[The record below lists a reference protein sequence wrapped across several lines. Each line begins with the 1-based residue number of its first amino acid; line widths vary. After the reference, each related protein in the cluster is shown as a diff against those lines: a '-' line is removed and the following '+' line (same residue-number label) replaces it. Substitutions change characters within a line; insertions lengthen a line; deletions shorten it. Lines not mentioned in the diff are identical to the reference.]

1 MNEEIDSHISNYSHH
16 ESGHWNYL
24 LDDRERSSS
33 DSGLQR
39 CVEIPRGFN
48 RMERRLKGLGIDV
61 RYLERGR

>member
-1 MNEEIDSHISNYSHH
+1 MNEEIDSHISNYSNL
-16 ESGHWNYL
+16 ESGHWSYL
-24 LDDRERSSS
+24 SDGSECSGS

>member
-1 MNEEIDSHISNYSHH
+1 MNEEINSHIGHNSNR
-16 ESGHWNYL
+16 ESGHWNIL
-24 LDDRERSSS
+24 FDNSERTGS

-39 CVEIPRGFN
+39 CVEIPRGFS